1 MKTKGWQKVF
11 SFTFIQY
18 VRTKSFIVGTILIC
32 IFSSLICVLTNVL
45 PNIINSDKSSEG
57 SLGGEVT
64 NVEEFLNTGRLYLFD
79 ETNVLDEE
87 DKQTLSE
94 IFGGRFSEPTESLN
108 AVTDRLSASDSAEIA
123 VRISS
128 RNDKDGKIWGY
139 EVRSYY
145 SANAKGS
152 ADMTGGTVSEL
163 INRRILLNAGV
174 SPEKYEDTRV
184 SVTTSKTEAG
194 GKNLSAIQG
203 MVNYALPLVISIVLF
218 MLIFTYGSIVAQSIA
233 TEKTSRVMELLLT
246 SVRPLAVVIGKVL
259 AMGLV
264 SFLQFALI
272 ILVGMASFTLSNPF
286 GWIGDAM
293 ELLKD
298 PEMQAALSQMT
309 AGGAGSVGAVNVST
323 SELEMAQAVSDLTSV
338 FTPANIISIVVIFI
352 LGFLF
357 YSLVAALIGA
367 SISRMEDL
375 QAAMAPY
382 SVIGVFGMYL
392 AYFPIVFNVENLENG
407 DAAVNPVQL
416 FSYFFPVSSPFA
428 LPSAVLL
435 GTLEPWK
442 IAVSIGLLAVFV
454 ALIAVVVGKVY
465 EAIILHNGNRIKLSD
480 ILKMAVRR

>member
-32 IFSSLICVLTNVL
+32 VFSSLICVLTNVL
-45 PNIINSDKSSEG
+45 PNVINSDKSSEG
-57 SLGGEVT
+57 SVGGEVT

-79 ETNVLDEE
+79 ETKVLAEE

-94 IFGGRFSEPTESLN
+94 MFGGRFSEPSETLN
-108 AVTDRLSASDSAEIA
+108 EVTDRLSASESSEIA
-123 VRISS
+123 VRISA

-174 SPEKYEDTRV
+174 APEKYEETQV

-194 GKNLSAIQG
+194 NKNLNTIQSL
-203 MVNYALPLVISIVLF
+203 VNYALPLVISIVLF

-286 GWIGDAM
+286 GWIGNAM

-309 AGGAGSVGAVNVST
+309 AGGSVGAANVST

-338 FTPANIISIVVIFI
+338 FTPVNIILIIVIFI

-357 YSLVAALIGA
+357 FSLVAALIGA

-382 SVIGVFGMYL
+382 SIIGVFGMYL
-392 AYFPIVFNVENLENG
+392 AYFPVIFNLENLESG
-407 DAAVNPVQL
+407 DAATNPVQV

>member
-11 SFTFIQY
+11 SFTFVQY
-18 VRTKSFIVGTILIC
+18 IKTKTFIAATIIIC
-32 IFSSLICVLTNVL
+32 ILTAALCVLTNVL
-45 PNIINSDKSSEG
+45 PNIINSVNSSGG
-57 SLGGEVT
+57 SIGGEIADA
-64 NVEEFLNTGRLYLFD
+64 EEFLNTGRLYLFD
-79 ETNVLDEE
+79 ETKVLAEE

-94 IFGGRFSEPTESLN
+94 MFGGRFSEPSETLN
-108 AVTDRLSASDSAEIA
+108 EVTDRLSASESSEIA
-123 VRISS
+123 VRISA

-163 INRRILLNAGV
+163 INRRILLNAGID
-174 SPEKYEDTRV
+174 PEKYEDTQI

-194 GKNLSAIQG
+194 GKSVNSIESL
-203 MVNYALPLVISIVLF
+203 VNYALPLFVSIVLF
-218 MLIFTYGSIVAQSIA
+218 MLIFSYGSIVAQSVA

-259 AMGLV
+259 AMGAV
-264 SFLQFALI
+264 SLLQFALI
-272 ILVGMASFTLSNPF
+272 ILVGMGSFAVSMPF
-286 GWIGDAM
+286 GWLGKAAD
-293 ELLKD
+293 LLKD
-298 PEMQAALSQMT
+298 PEIQEALSQLT
-309 AGGAGSVGAVNVST
+309 AGNAGGISFANIST
-323 SELEMAQAVSDLTSV
+323 SELETAQAVNELAAV
-338 FTPANIISIVVIFI
+338 FTPANIISIVVIFL

-357 YSLVAALIGA
+357 YSLIAALIGA

-382 SVIGVFGMYL
+382 SVIGVMGMYL
-392 AYFPIVFNVENLENG
+392 AYFPVMFNLESLESG
-407 DAAVNPVQL
+407 DAATNPVQV

-435 GTLEPWK
+435 GTLKPWEV
-442 IAVSIGLLAVFV
+442 AASIGLLVVFV